1 MATNMIYKNAD
12 NLRVPVGA
20 GIESGDPVVVGGITG
35 VALVDRDSDG
45 YAVIRRK
52 GVFSLEVSAVSTD
65 IDVGTPVYITSSN
78 TLTNTVGSNTLF
90 GYALEAVASGTSATI
105 KVLLK

>member
-1 MATNMIYKNAD
+1 
-12 NLRVPVGA
+12 LRVPVGA

-52 GVFSLEVSAVSTD
+52 GVFNLEVNGVDGSGNSAVAIGDSIYYVTGD
-65 IDVGTPVYITSSN
+65 TIKLSKKATGV
-78 TLTNTVGSNTLF
+78 LF
-90 GYALEAVASGTSATI
+90 GYALEAVASGASATI

>member
-1 MATNMIYKNAD
+1 
-12 NLRVPVGA
+12 LRVPVGA